1 MKDPRDRYLNQD
13 GMEKLPTLNDI
24 KNQERLDIIASELVS
39 SKSKRQIVK
48 EYSER
53 WQCAPT
59 TIQAIIRDTI
69 AWMASTSKTTAD
81 EYRVLNTERL
91 DSLLDEADRV
101 GDKIKILDLINKT
114 NNVYETKVQIGNKED
129 EVIKLDIGV

>member
-13 GMEKLPTLNDI
+13 GMERLPTLNDI
-24 KNQERLDIIASELVS
+24 KNQERLDIMASELVS
-39 SKSKRQIVK
+39 CKSKRQIVK
-48 EYSER
+48 EYSEK

>member
-24 KNQERLDIIASELVS
+24 KNQERLDIMASELVS
-39 SKSKRQIVK
+39 CKSKRQIVK
-48 EYSER
+48 EYSEK

>member
-48 EYSER
+48 EYSEK

>member
-13 GMEKLPTLNDI
+13 DMEKLPTLNDI
-24 KNQERLDIIASELVS
+24 KNQERLDIMASELVS
-39 SKSKRQIVK
+39 CKSKRQIVK
-48 EYSER
+48 EYSEK

>member
-39 SKSKRQIVK
+39 CKSKRQIVK
-48 EYSER
+48 EYSEK